1 MTRTATETMIRTA
14 TETATGQAGHHE
26 CWVFVRAG
34 VRPMLPAALDR
45 KVWAHL
51 PIRLRYRKL

>member
-1 MTRTATETMIRTA
+1 MTRIEIGIGI
-14 TETATGQAGHHE
+14 ETGQAGHHE
-26 CWVFVRAG
+26 CWFFVRAG